1 MTIAIRGTE
10 TTEGP
15 RYRWKIGRAAA
26 LPHNGIA
33 AFCKALYVFKSTEID
48 AEVAVLGIPF
58 DNMASMQRTWTAAID
73 DECER
78 M

>member
-1 MTIAIRGTE
+1 VTIAIRGIE
-10 TTEGP
+10 TTEGA
-15 RYRWKIGRAAA
+15 RYRWKIHRAAA

-33 AFCKALYVFKSTEID
+33 TFCKALYVFKSTEID

-58 DNMASMQRTWTAAID
+58 DNTASMQRTLTAAIED
-73 DECER
+73 KCER